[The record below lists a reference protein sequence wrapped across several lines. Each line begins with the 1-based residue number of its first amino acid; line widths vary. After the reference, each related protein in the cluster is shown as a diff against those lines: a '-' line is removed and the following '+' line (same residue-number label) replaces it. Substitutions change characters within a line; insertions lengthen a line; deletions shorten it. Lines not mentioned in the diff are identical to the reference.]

1 MGVSRGVEF
10 QAREE
15 MCLDRRP
22 GTAATTQPIL
32 GFQEASQEEE
42 KDALLLSGLN
52 HVTRLHLFPREHHPL
67 KEEEEPIQESGA
79 QSRLTERGGA
89 EGGTTG
95 PVWSSKQQ
103 CLI

>member
-42 KDALLLSGLN
+42 KDALLQRRNVALSNDALEAQ
-52 HVTRLHLFPREHHPL
+52 H
-67 KEEEEPIQESGA
+67 QGA
-79 QSRLTERGGA
+79 YQALSY
-89 EGGTTG
+89 
-95 PVWSSKQQ
+95 
-103 CLI
+103 